1 MSDMKT
7 PKSPPWKF
15 SVWRKDEQLAEFDVP
30 AHKLEAHEVGRFL
43 HALVVRSRTNSLE
56 EMIKYYVNNRRG
68 HPTRVPF
75 AEVIRYSSDEF
86 SENGF
91 WCGEWECYA
100 RATQTVTEDVS
111 SILRQ
116 IREKNIRAAQ

>member
-15 SVWRKDEQLAEFDVP
+15 SVWRKDEQLAEFDIP
-30 AHKLEAHEVGRFL
+30 AHKLESHEVGRFL

-86 SENGF
+86 RVPFGELPLRLQSDTGF
-91 WCGEWECYA
+91 SLRLA
-100 RATQTVTEDVS
+100 R
-111 SILRQ
+111 
-116 IREKNIRAAQ
+116 